1 MYKIDIVD
9 DEKAACARL
18 EAMILKYGE
27 KNGKEFEIRK
37 YNDPKIYLGDKTNAD
52 IIFLDVDMSGMNGIE
67 LAEKIRESR
76 YDVIIIFC
84 TNLQQFAIEGYRVNA
99 FGFIVKPISEYNFRF
114 YFDKALDRLKSDRES
129 NEKMNLKIVGG
140 VKTVQIQNI
149 YYVEVKLHNLYYH
162 VRTRGE
168 DGKLQESVIRDRGI
182 LREIEEQLKGFDF
195 ARCGISFLVNLSYV
209 SSIQGNCVQLPTGEL
224 PLTRKYKKEFMEAYM
239 RFLMKRKEVIF
250 K

>member
-9 DEKAACARL
+9 DERSACTRL
-18 EAMILKYGE
+18 ENMILKYGE
-27 KNGKEFEIRK
+27 KHGKEFEIRK
-37 YNDPKIYLGDKTNAD
+37 FNDPKIYLGEKINAD

-84 TNLQQFAIEGYRVNA
+84 TNLQQFAIEGYKVNA
-99 FGFIVKPISEYNFRF
+99 FGFIVKPVSEYNFKF
-114 YFDKALDRLKSDRES
+114 YFDKALDRLESDRES

-162 VRTRGE
+162 VKVRG
-168 DGKLQESVIRDRGI
+168 DNGDLQEAVIRDRGI
-182 LREIEEQLKGFDF
+182 LRECEEKLKGFDF

-209 SSIQGNCVQLPTGEL
+209 TAIEGNAVYLPIGEL
-224 PLTRKYKKEFMEAYM
+224 PLTRKYKKEFMDAYM
-239 RFLMKRKEVIF
+239 CFLMKRKEVIL